1 MSRTF
6 DAIVATDIVVSPAP
20 DDDDGLAWLKSVRQR
35 IDMLAERG
43 RGRIVAADGLS
54 LIYAFPDTASSVTFA
69 LQMHGA
75 VTAKTTPPEWS
86 VQIRTGIARACA
98 QEGEGLVTA
107 RALKTMLTD
116 GIGVSAGV
124 HVAAAALCPMP
135 FRDFG
140 SHTDGTSLR
149 FHAYVAP
156 WLGSRRLDLA
166 RVGETR
172 KRVATWLIGGHAAT
186 LITSSV
192 AAIWLCA
199 TPALDMD
206 RERLAAQARSM
217 RATASVNTRAPSTM
231 SSSAVSSVQ

>member
-6 DAIVATDIVVSPAP
+6 DAILATDIVVSPAP

-43 RGRIVAADGLS
+43 RGRVVAADGPS
-54 LIYAFPDTASSVTFA
+54 LIYAFPDIASSVTFA
-69 LQMHGA
+69 LQMHGV
-75 VTAKTTPPEWS
+75 VTGMTTPPQRS

-98 QEGEGLVTA
+98 REGEGLVTA
-107 RALKTMLTD
+107 RALKTMLTN

-124 HVAAAALCPMP
+124 HAAAAALCPMP
-135 FRDFG
+135 FRDLG
-140 SHTDGTSLR
+140 SHTDDASLR
-149 FHAYVAP
+149 FHAYGAP
-156 WLGSRRLDLA
+156 WPGSRRLDLA
-166 RVGETR
+166 RVAETR

-192 AAIWLCA
+192 AALWFCA
-199 TPALDMD
+199 APALDMAG
-206 RERLAAQARSM
+206 ERLAAQARSM
-217 RATASVNTRAPSTM
+217 RATASVTTRAPSTM